1 MEVSLMYSWKKKVG
15 DIEVFILKDG
25 ETEFGAETFSGTNQS
40 EINELLKVNHRKSI
54 ETNFNAFLIKS
65 GGKNILIDAG
75 AGTLFGPVAGNLS
88 KALAEIGVINDDISN
103 IIATHLHPDH
113 IGGMISETGEQVFKN
128 AALTLTQDE
137 YSFWNKEENFKSNPE
152 DQNLP
157 LSVLAAYSENLNLT
171 SGNADLGLGL
181 SAIDLPGHTAGHI
194 GIMISSGNDQMAI
207 VGDIIHAQYL
217 QINNPEIGVVF
228 DQDVDQARQSRKR
241 ILDLLASEKIMFTGG
256 HLLSPAVGYVE
267 SNGLNYSWVQAG
279 KDEVAIN

>member
-1 MEVSLMYSWKKKVG
+1 MYSWKKKVG

-25 ETEFGAETFSGTNQS
+25 ETEFGVETFSGTNQS
-40 EINELLKVNHRKSI
+40 EISKLLKVNNRKTI

-65 GGKNILIDAG
+65 GDKNILIDAG
-75 AGTLFGPVAGNLS
+75 AGTLFGPVAGNLP
-88 KALAEIGVINDDISN
+88 KALEEVGVMNDDISN

-113 IGGMISETGEQVFKN
+113 IGGMISQAGNKVFEN
-128 AALTLTQDE
+128 ATLTLTQDE

-171 SGNADLGLGL
+171 SGSADLGLGL
-181 SAIDLPGHTAGHI
+181 SSIDLPGHTAGHM

-241 ILDLLASEKIMFTGG
+241 ILDILASEKTMFTGG
-256 HLLSPAVGYVE
+256 HLLSPAIGYVE

-279 KDEVAIN
+279 KDEVEIY

>member
-1 MEVSLMYSWKKKVG
+1 MYSWKKKVG

-25 ETEFGAETFSGTNQS
+25 ETEFGVETFSGTNQS
-40 EINELLKVNHRKSI
+40 EISELLKVNNRKAI

-241 ILDLLASEKIMFTGG
+241 ILDILASEKTMFTGG
-256 HLLSPAVGYVE
+256 HLLSPAIGYVE

>member
-25 ETEFGAETFSGTNQS
+25 ETEFGVETFSGTNQS
-40 EINELLKVNHRKSI
+40 EISELLKVNNRKTI

-228 DQDVDQARQSRKR
+228 DQDVDQARQSRKK
-241 ILDLLASEKIMFTGG
+241 ILDILAGEKMIFTGG
-256 HLLSPAVGYVE
+256 HLLSPAIGYVE
-267 SNGLNYSWVQAG
+267 YKGLNYSWVQAG
-279 KDEVAIN
+279 NDEI

>member
-1 MEVSLMYSWKKKVG
+1 MYSWKKKVG

-25 ETEFGAETFSGTNQS
+25 ETEFGVETFSGTNQS

-228 DQDVDQARQSRKR
+228 DQDVDQARQSRKK
-241 ILDLLASEKIMFTGG
+241 ILDILASEKMIFTGG
-256 HLLSPAVGYVE
+256 HLLSPAIGYVE
-267 SNGLNYSWVQAG
+267 YKGLNYSWVQAG
-279 KDEVAIN
+279 NDEI

>member
-1 MEVSLMYSWKKKVG
+1 MYSWKKKVG

-25 ETEFGAETFSGTNQS
+25 ETEFGVETFSGTNQS
-40 EINELLKVNHRKSI
+40 EISELLKVNNRKSI

-228 DQDVDQARQSRKR
+228 DQDVDQARQSRKK
-241 ILDLLASEKIMFTGG
+241 ILDILAGEKMIFTGG
-256 HLLSPAVGYVE
+256 HLLSPAIGYVE
-267 SNGLNYSWVQAG
+267 YKGLNYSWVQAG
-279 KDEVAIN
+279 NDEI

>member
-1 MEVSLMYSWKKKVG
+1 MYSWKKKVG

-25 ETEFGAETFSGTNQS
+25 ETEFGVETFSGTNQS
-40 EINELLKVNHRKSI
+40 EINELLKVNHRKTI

-171 SGNADLGLGL
+171 SGSADLGLGL
-181 SAIDLPGHTAGHI
+181 SSIDLPGHTAGHM

-256 HLLSPAVGYVE
+256 HLLSPAIGYVE

-279 KDEVAIN
+279 KDEVEIY

>member
-1 MEVSLMYSWKKKVG
+1 MHSWKKKVG

-25 ETEFGAETFSGTNQS
+25 ETEFGVETFSGTNQS

-228 DQDVDQARQSRKR
+228 DQDVDQARQSRKK
-241 ILDLLASEKIMFTGG
+241 ILDILAGEKMIFTGG
-256 HLLSPAVGYVE
+256 HLLSPAIGYVE
-267 SNGLNYSWVQAG
+267 YKGLNYSWVQAG
-279 KDEVAIN
+279 NDEI